1 MDLPASDHFTVHEI
15 APGVHALV
23 ATPGGT
29 AVGNSAVVDLGDRT
43 LVVDTFETLE
53 AADDL
58 LAVTEAL
65 TGRRAALVVNTHWHD
80 DHTNGNQLFAGAEIV
95 ATSRTVELIAANIPA
110 DLDSL
115 AAEIEDYLQDS
126 RRGLAEATSDEE
138 RAGAERSV
146 RAATAL
152 LRDLPRFHLT
162 LPNRVI
168 EDRLLVTGA
177 GRSAAILTYGGG
189 HTESDTFVHLPDDN
203 LVIAGDLLFVG
214 RHPWA
219 ASGDPGPWA
228 AILERMAALSAA
240 TVVPGHGPVGGPGD
254 LTALAGYL
262 REMAATVE
270 QALAAGVDD
279 KTLATLPVPAGSEDW
294 EGRYLYAGSL
304 NALVSRRRAAGSQTP

>member
-1 MDLPASDHFTVHEI
+1 MADFPASDHFTVHEV
-15 APGVHALV
+15 ASGVHALV
-23 ATPGGT
+23 VKPGGT

-58 LAVTEAL
+58 LAATEAL

-80 DHTNGNQLFAGAEIV
+80 DHTNGNQLFAGAEII
-95 ATSRTVELIAANIPA
+95 ATPRTVELIAANTPA

-146 RAATAL
+146 RAASAL

-162 LPNRVI
+162 LPNRMV
-168 EDRLLVTGA
+168 EDRLLVAGA
-177 GRSAAILTYGGG
+177 GRSAGILTYGGG

-228 AILERMAALSAA
+228 AILERMAGPGAA
-240 TVVPGHGPVGGPGD
+240 AIVPGHGPVGGPGD
-254 LTALAGYL
+254 LAELAAYL
-262 REMAATVE
+262 R
-270 QALAAGVDD
+270 ALAAIVEEAVARGDD
-279 KTLATLPVPAGSEDW
+279 DETLSTLPVPAGSEGW
-294 EGRYLYAGSL
+294 EGRRAYVGGLT
-304 NALVSRRRAAGSQTP
+304 ALVARHRGGR